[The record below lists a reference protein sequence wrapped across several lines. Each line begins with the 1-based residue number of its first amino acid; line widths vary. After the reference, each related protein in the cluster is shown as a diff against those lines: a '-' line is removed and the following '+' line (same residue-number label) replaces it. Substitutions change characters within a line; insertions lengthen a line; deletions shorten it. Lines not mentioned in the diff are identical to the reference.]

1 MSNYTALRSTGIQF
15 RPIDTW
21 PGTETR
27 SRRRAT
33 FSASLGSTM
42 ALLGRELRELNAKN
56 VVALIA
62 MHESDF
68 RIDGIPYANARASHP
83 GVVIAF
89 DSRFGP
95 LKFAVDTFTT
105 WEDNLRAIAL
115 GMEALR
121 KVDRYG
127 VTKRGEQYTG
137 WKALPSGSD
146 DDHGIPDAE
155 AAREYLDRTY
165 GGSMKRALM
174 ETHPDRGGD
183 REEFGKVMRIKGL
196 LGEENRT

>member
-1 MSNYTALRSTGIQF
+1 MSNYSALRQTGIRF
-15 RPIDTW
+15 RPIDVW
-21 PGTETR
+21 PAAETR
-27 SRRRAT
+27 NKRRAT

-42 ALLGRELRELNAKN
+42 ALLGRELQAVGART
-56 VVALIA
+56 VVAQIA
-62 MHESDF
+62 MTEADF
-68 RIDGIPYANARASHP
+68 RNDGIPYANARATHP
-83 GVVIAF
+83 GVVLAF
-89 DSRFGP
+89 ESRFGP

-137 WKALPSGSD
+137 WKALPSGSED
-146 DDHGIPDAE
+146 EHGIPDA
-155 AAREYLDRTY
+155 ATALEYLQRTY

-174 ETHPDRGGD
+174 ESHPDRGGD
-183 REEFGKVMRIKGL
+183 PEEFGKVMRIKRLIGA
-196 LGEENRT
+196 

>member
-1 MSNYTALRSTGIQF
+1 MSDYSALRRAGIVF
-15 RPIDTW
+15 RPIDVW
-21 PGTETR
+21 PGAETR
-27 SRRRAT
+27 SRRRAS
-33 FSASLGSTM
+33 FKAPLGSTM
-42 ALLGRELRELNAKN
+42 ALLGRELLALNAR
-56 VVALIA
+56 VVIAQIA
-62 MHESDF
+62 MTEADF
-68 RIDGIPYANARASHP
+68 RNDGIPYANARATHP

-89 DSRFGP
+89 ESKFGP

-137 WKALPSGSD
+137 WKALPAGSSD
-146 DDHGIPDAE
+146 EHGIPDATI
-155 AAREYLDRTY
+155 AREYLDERY
-165 GGSMKRALM
+165 GGDIKRALM

-196 LGEENRT
+196 LGG

>member
-1 MSNYTALRSTGIQF
+1 MGDYSALRRAGIVF
-15 RPIDTW
+15 RPVDVW
-21 PGTETR
+21 PAAETR
-27 SRRRAT
+27 NRRRAS
-33 FSASLGSTM
+33 FKASLGSTM
-42 ALLGRELRELNAKN
+42 ALLGRELLALNARV
-56 VVALIA
+56 VVAQIA
-62 MHESDF
+62 MTEADF
-68 RIDGIPYANARASHP
+68 RNDGIPYANARASHP

-89 DSRFGP
+89 ESKFGP

-137 WKALPSGSD
+137 WKALPVGSD
-146 DDHGIPDAE
+146 DMHGIPDAE
-155 AAREYLDRTY
+155 TAREYLDATY
-165 GGSMKRALM
+165 GGSLTRALM

-196 LGEENRT
+196 LGV

>member
-1 MSNYTALRSTGIQF
+1 MSDYSALRRTGIIF
-15 RPIDTW
+15 RPIDVW
-21 PGTETR
+21 PGAETR
-27 SRRRAT
+27 SRRRAA
-33 FSASLGSTM
+33 FSASLSSTM
-42 ALLGRELRELNAKN
+42 GLLGRELQQVGARR
-56 VVALIA
+56 VVAQIA
-62 MHESDF
+62 MTEADF
-68 RIDGIPYANARASHP
+68 RNDGIPYAHARATHP
-83 GVVIAF
+83 GIVIAF
-89 DSRFGP
+89 ESKFGP

-121 KVDRYG
+121 RVDRYG

-146 DDHGIPDAE
+146 DEHGIPDAQ
-155 AAREYLDRTY
+155 AAREYLDRLF
-165 GGSMKRALM
+165 GGDIKRALM

-196 LGEENRT
+196 LGA